1 MNNMNQEKKRNLKKI
16 SVFLD
21 GEGRV
26 TQLPVRQKTK
36 LLVLEYLAEKFAA
49 GKDYTEKEVNAIL
62 TDWHTFN
69 DYFLLRR
76 ELIDFKFLFRT
87 RDGSRYWKEPA

>member
-1 MNNMNQEKKRNLKKI
+1 MNNMNQEKERKRKKI

-26 TQLPVRQKTK
+26 TQLPARQKSK